1 MTLPDISLSDVKELQ
16 FSLAVADLEDEAR
29 RRSPNR
35 VKVLLFYIVYPLAMG
50 TYFRRAL
57 ERNPDVDLRVTGPF
71 TGPFIPWLHGVSL
84 PEKYAKVPDYPLP
97 FPPNVGRVNYE
108 FVQTQL
114 GDWKPDII
122 LCVDAGINWASK
134 PQDGYVVTIGTDPH
148 VLDYS
153 HARKVSDKFFN
164 MQKCY
169 SETGDIYLPYAY
181 DPSVHYRIDGEQEIR
196 DLGNGY
202 SMKFSYDMRD
212 GEMDAILIGLPYT
225 HVPRTQW
232 IEEIRKHG
240 VSVIFENGPI
250 LDEYREMANRCRMGL
265 NWSTMNDLNA
275 RFFETPAFGLPM
287 VANRVPDAHLFLQED
302 EDYLAFSTLPEAVEK
317 VLYLKNNPEEAQRIA
332 ENGHRKILPHTYD
345 SRISEVL
352 RESSF

>member
-1 MTLPDISLSDVKELQ
+1 MTLPDESISMLSLDDVKELQ
-16 FSLAVADLEDEAR
+16 FSLAMADLEDEAR

-57 ERNPDVDLRVTGPF
+57 DRNPDVDLRVTGPF
-71 TGPFIPWLHGVSL
+71 TGSWIPWLGGMNL
-84 PEKYAKVPDYPLP
+84 PEKYSKIPDFPLP
-97 FPPNVGRVNYE
+97 FPPSIQRVNYE

-114 GDWKPDII
+114 RDWKPDIV

-134 PQDGYVVTIGTDPH
+134 PQDGYVVTIATDPH

-169 SETGDIYLPYAY
+169 SEPNDIYLPYAF
-181 DPSVHYRIDGEQEIR
+181 DSSVHYPEVETLSSNHVR
-196 DLGNGY
+196 DL
-202 SMKFSYDMRD
+202 
-212 GEMDAILIGLPYT
+212 DAVLIGMPYENR
-225 HVPRTQW
+225 VAW
-232 IEEIRKHG
+232 KSELAKHG
-240 VSVIFENGPI
+240 VFLHLENGPVF
-250 LDEYREMANRCRMGL
+250 DEYRALANRAKIGCT
-265 NWSTMNDLNA
+265 WSSMNDLIA

-317 VLYLKNNPEEAQRIA
+317 VLYLKNNPEEAARIA
-332 ENGHRKILPHTYD
+332 ESGRRKIMPHTYD
-345 SRISEVL
+345 ERVSEVL
-352 RESSF
+352 RESGF